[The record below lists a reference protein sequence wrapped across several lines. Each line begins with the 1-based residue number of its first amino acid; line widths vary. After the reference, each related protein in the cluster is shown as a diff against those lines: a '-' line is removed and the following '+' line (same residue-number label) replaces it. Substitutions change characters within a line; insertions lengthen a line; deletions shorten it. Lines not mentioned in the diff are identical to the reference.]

1 MKKLLN
7 SLLLLSSF
15 FGYLEWPPDNHGFIF
30 QLEAEII
37 QLVKTNAASLAHPF
51 IILPF
56 IGQVLLLISLFQS
69 SPNRWLT
76 LTGLLCTGLLML
88 LLFVI
93 GLLTTHTGIVASTLP
108 YLLISFFVVR
118 INFQKKGRLS

>member
-56 IGQVLLLISLFQS
+56 IGQVLLLTSLFQS

-93 GLLTTHTGIVASTLP
+93 GLLTAHTGIVASTLP

-118 INFQKKGRLS
+118 INFQKKGRLA

>member
-30 QLEAEII
+30 QLEAEIL
-37 QLVKTNAASLAHPF
+37 QLVKTNASSMAHPF

-76 LTGLLCTGLLML
+76 LTGMLCTGLLMI

-93 GLLTTHTGIVASTLP
+93 GLLSAHAVIIASALP
-108 YLLISFFVVR
+108 YILISSFVVR
-118 INFQKKGRLS
+118 FNFSRL

>member
-30 QLEAEII
+30 QLEAEIL
-37 QLVKTNAASLAHPF
+37 QLVKTNASSMAHPF

-76 LTGLLCTGLLML
+76 LTGMLCTGLLMI

-93 GLLTTHTGIVASTLP
+93 GLLSAHVGIIASTLP
-108 YLLISFFVVR
+108 YILISFFVVR
-118 INFQKKGRLS
+118 FNFSRL

>member
-93 GLLTTHTGIVASTLP
+93 GLLTAHTGIVASTLP

>member
-93 GLLTTHTGIVASTLP
+93 GLLTAHTGIVASTLP

-118 INFQKKGRLS
+118 INFQKKGRLA

>member
-30 QLEAEII
+30 QLEAEIL
-37 QLVKTNAASLAHPF
+37 QLVKTNASSMAHPF

-76 LTGLLCTGLLML
+76 LTGMLCTGLLMI

-93 GLLTTHTGIVASTLP
+93 GLLSAHAVIIASALP
-108 YLLISFFVVR
+108 YILISFFVVR
-118 INFQKKGRLS
+118 FNFSRL

>member
-37 QLVKTNAASLAHPF
+37 QLVKTKAASLAHPF

-56 IGQVLLLISLFQS
+56 IGQVLLLTSLFQS

-93 GLLTTHTGIVASTLP
+93 GLLTAHTGIVASTLP

-118 INFQKKGRLS
+118 INFQKKGRLA

>member
-15 FGYLEWPPDNHGFIF
+15 FGYLEWPPDNQGFIF

-93 GLLTTHTGIVASTLP
+93 GLLTAHTGIVASTLP

>member
-30 QLEAEII
+30 QLEAEIL
-37 QLVKTNAASLAHPF
+37 QLVKTKAASLAHPF

-69 SPNRWLT
+69 PPNRWLT
-76 LTGLLCTGLLML
+76 LTGLLCTGLLMI

-93 GLLTTHTGIVASTLP
+93 GLLSAHAVIIASALP
-108 YLLISFFVVR
+108 YILISFFVVR
-118 INFQKKGRLS
+118 FNFSRL

>member
-30 QLEAEII
+30 QLEAEILQI
-37 QLVKTNAASLAHPF
+37 AKTNASSVAHPF
-51 IILPF
+51 ILLPF
-56 IGQVLLLISLFQS
+56 IGQVLLLVSLFQT
-69 SPNRWLT
+69 PPKRWLT

-88 LLFVI
+88 LLFLI
-93 GLLTTHTGIVASTLP
+93 GLLTAHVGIVASTLP

>member
-1 MKKLLN
+1 M
-7 SLLLLSSF
+7 
-15 FGYLEWPPDNHGFIF
+15 
-30 QLEAEII
+30 
-37 QLVKTNAASLAHPF
+37 AHPF

-76 LTGLLCTGLLML
+76 LTGMLCTGLLMI

-93 GLLTTHTGIVASTLP
+93 GLLSAHAVIIASALP
-108 YLLISFFVVR
+108 YILISFFVVR
-118 INFQKKGRLS
+118 FNFSRL